1 MSLFDE
7 LYGYLST
14 DTLCRMYYCG
24 DHEVFEFYKECDENS
39 IISRREYPFLES
51 LLSFLEIDHT
61 SDFLQLDQIDRD
73 LILYPGYQDRKRAET
88 AQRELRGLSKTHIYY
103 QIMNIA
109 CRQEL
114 IKAEHYHGYSL
125 YALNRL
131 LRFCNNPNMYISY
144 ITEFIENVLN
154 IDHAGRYPKRRMKQL
169 YEHTM
174 EDSDDVFRF
183 QPISISYKMVKE
195 GEIVPVL
202 YSSNILELMDFALRT
217 CVERE
222 ITVRRCKNCG
232 RYFAQ
237 TGRVSAEYCS
247 RPPAEGQAVC
257 REFGAFQQ
265 WTLKQENDPIYKAY
279 RREYKRRFEWI
290 KAGRITAE
298 AFYAWSKQA
307 QEKHKECEKGHLSL
321 EEFQAWLKK
330 ED

>member
-1 MSLFDE
+1 M
-7 LYGYLST
+7 
-14 DTLCRMYYCG
+14 
-24 DHEVFEFYKECDENS
+24 
-39 IISRREYPFLES
+39 
-51 LLSFLEIDHT
+51 
-61 SDFLQLDQIDRD
+61 DQIKRD

-195 GEIVPVL
+195 
-202 YSSNILELMDFALRT
+202 
-217 CVERE
+217 RE

-279 RREYKRRFEWI
+279 RREYKRRFAWI